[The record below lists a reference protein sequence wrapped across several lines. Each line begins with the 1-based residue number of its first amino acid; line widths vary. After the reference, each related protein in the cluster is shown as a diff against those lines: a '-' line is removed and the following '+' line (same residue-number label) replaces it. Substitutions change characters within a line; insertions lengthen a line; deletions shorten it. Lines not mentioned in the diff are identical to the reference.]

1 MSLADSLKSAA
12 VANMATPKDAPSAKA
27 EFDGENWDVQT
38 APIPGAVITD
48 FSDILRE
55 MGIDPAAFDV
65 HGNPRVS
72 RWQFSYR
79 DLDGEMR
86 TEWRTAYR
94 LNLVPVQA
102 HVDLPALYAEVARD
116 SQTRT
121 AAKINGTSTVVVCW
135 ADIQTGKVDHLGGVK
150 ELLERL
156 EEKRSALR
164 DYLSRTPHDHIVIA
178 DAGDIVEGF
187 SNTPS
192 QTRLNGLSLMDQVDI
207 ASTEFWKTIKLC
219 AEYAPVDVLSIPS
232 NHCQWRAVGSRG
244 LQGTP
249 GDDWGIHISKRLEAL
264 NEEVGLDVTFH
275 RPASEWVEM
284 LEFDIKGT
292 KLGVAHGHQARSVN
306 KVCDWWGKMTHA
318 GELSCDVLLTGHFHF
333 PTFKPS
339 GRNAAG
345 RTKWWVQ
352 ASTLDN
358 GSAWVRNSFGED
370 GDPALTVFTI
380 NENGFD
386 VSGFALL

>member
-1 MSLADSLKSAA
+1 MSLADTLKAA
-12 VANMATPKDAPSAKA
+12 VAQDVTAPKDAPVSRA
-27 EFDGENWDVQT
+27 EFDGEKWDVQT
-38 APIPGAVITD
+38 APIAGAVITD
-48 FSDILRE
+48 FDDILRE
-55 MGIDPAAFDV
+55 MGIDPAGFEV
-65 HGNPRVS
+65 SGKPRVS

-79 DLDGEMR
+79 DLDGEMN

-94 LNLVPVQA
+94 LNLSPVQA
-102 HVDLPALYAEVARD
+102 HVNLPALYAEVARD
-116 SQTRT
+116 GEKRQAQRIHGP
-121 AAKINGTSTVVVCW
+121 ATVVVAW

-150 ELLERL
+150 ELLDRL
-156 EEKRSALR
+156 ESKRAALR
-164 DYLSRTPHDHIVIA
+164 DYLARTPHDHIVIA

-187 SNTPS
+187 GNTPS
-192 QTRLNGLSLMDQVDI
+192 QMRLNGLSLMDQVDV
-207 ASTEFWKTIKLC
+207 AATEFWKTIKLC
-219 AEYAPVDVLSIPS
+219 SEYAPVDVLSIPS
-232 NHCQWRAVGSRG
+232 NHCQWRAVGTRS

-249 GDDWGIHISKRLEAL
+249 NDDWGIHISKRLEAL
-264 NEEVGLDVTFH
+264 NEEVGLPVTFH
-275 RPASEWVEM
+275 RPESEWIEM

-318 GELSCDVLLTGHFHF
+318 GELTCDVLLTGHFHF

-345 RTKWWVQ
+345 KTKWWVQ

-380 NENGFD
+380 NESGFD